1 MIALVAAIIIS
12 FAICSSAAP
21 EGSDPLLYGIF
32 GTSLT
37 AMAMLSLAGIVLAID
52 AFGPIADNAG
62 GIVEMTKM
70 GEENRKITDEIDAV
84 GNTTKAVTKGF
95 AIASAALAALAM
107 IQAFQFEATHYFSEM
122 VFDYGLSY
130 PAVIVGLLVGGLIP
144 FIITGQLIS
153 GVEKAA
159 KRMVDEVRRQFKTTN
174 K

>member
-1 MIALVAAIIIS
+1 MGIIKGLQSTGPFMIALVTAIIIS
-12 FAICSSAAP
+12 FAICSAAAP

-62 GIVEMTKM
+62 GIVEMTEM

-95 AIASAALAALAM
+95 AIASAALSC
-107 IQAFQFEATHYFSEM
+107 IGNDS
-122 VFDYGLSY
+122 S
-130 PAVIVGLLVGGLIP
+130 IP
-144 FIITGQLIS
+144 
-153 GVEKAA
+153 V
-159 KRMVDEVRRQFKTTN
+159 
-174 K
+174 